1 MCFFGRKVAAT
12 AALQQ
17 SKIKNQKSKN
27 PWNRLF
33 SGNESLGTAKLLDET
48 SWTDGQLEIHNLP
61 GHAGVPHW
69 FKDVSGPLLYY
80 VVKVTK

>member
-1 MCFFGRKVAAT
+1 MCRFGRKSQLQP
-12 AALQQ
+12 ALEQ
-17 SKIKNQKSKN
+17 SKIQN

-48 SWTDGQLEIHNLP
+48 SWTDGQLEIHNLL
-61 GHAGVPHW
+61 GHAGAPRW
-69 FKDVSGPLLYY
+69 FKEVSGPLLYY